1 MSTPVWT
8 TTSGKLDAINEREFY
23 SKQLEANTSDSTAIT
38 YSVIAGTLPPGLQL
52 TSTGSLQGV
61 PFEVSTRTLYTF
73 VVRATSGTT
82 ITDRTFSLDIK
93 GADAPTFTTAS
104 GLLQLD
110 DSTSVGLYW
119 VMDGAEISMQMVA
132 TDTDTA
138 TGQTLVYDIV
148 QGSLPPG
155 VTMTQTGLIS
165 GVIELTD
172 DEKYGAMGGYAGDDK
187 FDDVV
192 YDRTVFSKSRSMSY
206 DFIVRV
212 SDGVSYVEQNNSIFV
227 YTADFFRVDNDRLT
241 IDQTEESGTSLY
253 LSNSSSRRPVF
264 KTAADLGTFR
274 HSNNVLVK
282 IDVEDFDPLQAD
294 LEYSIQSG
302 ALPSGLSI
310 NLQSG
315 EIYGTLSKQSAIQT
329 DYTFTVRANR
339 VVSTG
344 VNVFTDRIFTMK
356 VIGDI
361 DIGITFTT
369 DANLGKINAGI
380 PSLLSLNATA
390 PESNRVLSYEVTSGS
405 LPTGITLSPA
415 GNFIG
420 TVDASEFTTV
430 DTNNITFDSNSTSLD
445 RKYTFTVSVSDQYQ
459 TLATSKEFNMTVH
472 LPYGVEYSS
481 MTGKST
487 SRIDESLFYQITQ
500 DPNINN
506 PEYIYRPEDT
516 NFGMRTGPEM
526 LLIAGLES
534 QTLTTLQQQMEQNHA
549 PKTLYFGDL
558 KTAVAKED
566 GVIKYEVVYIEMKD
580 PLVNN
585 NGTAIASS
593 ITLRTDIA
601 RPVLGPLASTGYT
614 TADRNAYEVTTDG
627 GLSFSISGSKVNYAN
642 QLSADLGTVEKLYP
656 NAIANMRSRMKSLG
670 HKEWVHLP
678 LWMRTS
684 QDTSGVPLGYVMGVP
699 ICYCKEGTSAL
710 LKKRIANKSINFK
723 NIQFTIDRYQIG
735 NSLVSPATFDGDGS
749 TTAFELNEIVHED
762 DIKVRKDST
771 EVYVG
776 SNVTAD
782 NNLSPT
788 YLTADGTLRSADYEN
803 EISLLHDSANNKT
816 TITFTNAPS
825 SGTKIRVERQGDKY
839 LVFRNKGIN

>member
-8 TTSGKLDAINEREFY
+8 TTSGKLGSINEREFY
-23 SKQLEANTSDSTAIT
+23 SKQLEANTADSTAVT

-82 ITDRTFSLDIK
+82 ITDRTFSLDIN

-119 VMDGAEISMQMVA
+119 VLDGAEISMQMVA

-138 TGQTLVYDIV
+138 TGQTLIYDIV

-155 VTMTQTGLIS
+155 VTMTSGGLIS
-165 GVIELTD
+165 GVVQLTD
-172 DEKYGAMGGYAGDDK
+172 DEKYGAMGGYAGEDK
-187 FDDVV
+187 FDDVI
-192 YDRTVFSKSRSMSY
+192 YDRTVFSKSRSMTY

-212 SDGVSYVEQNNSIFV
+212 SDGASYVEQNNSIFV
-227 YTADFFRVDNDRLT
+227 YTADFFRVDNNRIT

-253 LSNSSSRRPVF
+253 MSNSSSRRPVF

-302 ALPSGLSI
+302 SLPTGVSI
-310 NLQSG
+310 NINSG
-315 EIYGTLSKQSAIQT
+315 ELHGTLAKQSAVET
-329 DYTFTVRANR
+329 DYTFTIRANR

-344 VNVFTDRIFTMK
+344 VNVFTDKTFTMK

-369 DANLGKINAGI
+369 DANLGKMTAGI

-390 PESNRVLSYEVTSGS
+390 SDSSRVLSYEVTSGT

-420 TVDASEFTTV
+420 MVDASEFTAV
-430 DTNNITFDSNSTSLD
+430 DTNNITFDSNSTSFD

-487 SRIDESLFYQITQ
+487 SRIDESLFYQIAQ

-506 PEYIYRPEDT
+506 PAYIFRPEDK
-516 NFGMRTGPEM
+516 NFGMKSSLDM

-558 KTAVAKED
+558 KTAVAKEN

-580 PLVNN
+580 PYVNN

-593 ITLRTDIA
+593 ITLRPEVA
-601 RPVLGPLASTGYT
+601 KPVLGPLASTGYT
-614 TADRNAYEVTTDG
+614 TADRTDYEITTDG
-627 GLSFSISGSKVNYAN
+627 GLSFSISGSKVSYAN
-642 QLSADLGTVEKLYP
+642 QLSADLGTIEKLYP
-656 NAIANMRSRMKSLG
+656 NAVANMRTRMKSLG

-684 QDTSGVPLGYVMGVP
+684 QDTSGVPLGYVMAIP

-749 TTAFELNEIVHED
+749 TTAFALNEIIHEQ
-762 DIKVRKDST
+762 DIKVRKNST

-782 NNLSPT
+782 NNARPT
-788 YLTADGTLRSADYEN
+788 YLTADGELRSADHEY
-803 EISLLHDSANNKT
+803 EISLSHDSTNKKT
-816 TITFTNAPS
+816 TITFTNAPAD
-825 SGTKIRVERQGDKY
+825 GTKIRVERQGDKY
-839 LVFRNKGIN
+839 LVFRNKGI